1 MKEPG
6 ISIAITLSFFLHI
19 SIIIVSF
26 LIGRELYTRKL
37 VPTYEVSLISPSET
51 AGSEKVSQSA
61 PAAQEAAAPEIK
73 KPAEKPKVE
82 AHTETRMKKE
92 SYTTTLKDR
101 IAELKAIK
109 KLEKLIALRKI
120 IDIGAKGR
128 AEQSKN
134 PSNAA
139 ARNNT
144 TGSGGGT
151 AGRGD
156 YYSLVETKIRQQW
169 IYPETL
175 DKDFLT
181 IVLIKVSKDGSI
193 TIEKVEQGSG
203 NPLFDRSVLRAIS
216 MASPL
221 PPPLKE
227 MEIGLRFRP

>member
-1 MKEPG
+1 MKERG
-6 ISIAITLSFFLHI
+6 IGIAISLSFFLHI
-19 SIIIVSF
+19 SIITVSF

-51 AGSEKVSQSA
+51 AGSEKVSPSG
-61 PAAQEAAAPEIK
+61 AAQEAAVPEIA
-73 KPAEKPKVE
+73 KPPEKPRVE

-101 IAELKAIK
+101 IEELKAIK

-128 AEQSKN
+128 AVQSKN

-139 ARNNT
+139 ARNNI
-144 TGSGGGT
+144 TGSGGAT
-151 AGRGD
+151 AGGGD
-156 YYSLVETKIRQQW
+156 YYSLVEAKIRQQW

-175 DKDFLT
+175 DKDLQT
-181 IVLIKVSKDGSI
+181 VVSIRVSKDGSI
-193 TIEKVEQGSG
+193 TLEKVEMGSG
-203 NPLFDRSVLRAIS
+203 NQLFDRSVLRAIS